1 LDGVDGLGVFNGNFF
16 EFLMGQISLVGQ
28 FNDILL
34 VVLNSAVKG
43 SDLLVQL
50 VLLNVKNGGEE
61 GLSVSNVN
69 IGRIEFSLDS
79 SDIFFVL
86 ESSLLVFLISSLLSL
101 T

>member
-1 LDGVDGLGVFNGNFF
+1 MDGVDGLGVFNGNFF